1 MKILITGGAGFIG
14 SHLTEELLRQGNSVT
29 ILDNLS
35 TGTYENILP
44 IKNNRQFKFIKGD
57 ILDEKLVNKSVRG
70 VDAVYHLAAAVG
82 VELVVKKPLESL
94 TTNIKGSENILNKA
108 CKYKKKVLVVSS
120 SEIYGKNVNGPL
132 KEDDDRVLGSPL
144 KTRWG
149 YSTAKAVDEMLAY
162 VYFKDKGLP
171 VVIVRLFNTVGPRQS
186 GAYGMVLP
194 RFVKQALANEPL
206 TVYGPGSQTR
216 CFLHVKDAVWAII
229 KLMQSSPAVGEVFNV
244 GSQEEISIEDL
255 AKRIIE
261 ITASK
266 SKIIYI
272 PYDQAYEE
280 GFEDMPRRIPDI
292 TKIFQLIGFK
302 PTVRLDGIIRDV
314 IDYFSQEG
322 SRQ

>member
-1 MKILITGGAGFIG
+1 VKILITGGAGFIG
-14 SHLTEELLRQGNSVT
+14 SHLTEELLWQGNSVT

-44 IKNNRQFKFIKGD
+44 IKNNQQFKFIKGD
-57 ILDEKLVNKSVRG
+57 ILDEKLVDKSVRG

-162 VYFKDKGLP
+162 VYYKDKGLP
-171 VVIVRLFNTVGPRQS
+171 TVIVRLFNTVGPRQS

-216 CFLHVKDAVWAII
+216 CFLHVKDAVWAMI
-229 KLMQSSPAVGEVFNV
+229 KLMELPSATGEVFNV

-255 AKRIIE
+255 AKRVIE

-280 GFEDMPRRIPDI
+280 GFEDMPRRVPDI
-292 TKIFQLIGFK
+292 TKIAKFIGFK
-302 PTVRLDGIIRDV
+302 PTVILDDIIKDV
-314 IDYFSQEG
+314 LNYL
-322 SRQ
+322 RP